1 MKKWGFIL
9 FGIIVI
15 GFTVLMK
22 EAVYTDKLEIQ
33 ENQVRGINSEASGRE
48 EAVAVTEEQVHK
60 GSLLLVN
67 NDYPIQRES
76 IKSDIVDLFA
86 RRDLT
91 KGFGLLEAD
100 IRLSEEVAHE
110 FSKMIDAAAGEGIS
124 HFMINSGYR
133 EFDEQTA
140 LYQEMGSDYAL
151 PAGYSEHNLGLSL
164 DVGSSEDTMY
174 NAPEGKWIEENAWK
188 YGFILRYPKD
198 KTEVTG
204 IQYEPWHIRYVGLPH
219 SAIMKEKGFVLE
231 EYLQYLQDERSITAS
246 YDGKTYTITYYPA
259 SEAAQVNVPEDADYE
274 ISGDNMDGIIV
285 TAIGEES

>member
-1 MKKWGFIL
+1 MKKGFIL
-9 FGIIVI
+9 AGIIVI
-15 GFTVLMK
+15 AFTVMMK

-33 ENQVRGINSEASGRE
+33 ENQARGINSETSERE
-48 EAVAVTEEQVHK
+48 DVTVTEEQVHK

-100 IRLSEEVAHE
+100 IRLSEEVAQK
-110 FSKMIDAAAGEGIS
+110 FSIMIDAAAEEGIS

-174 NAPEGKWIEENAWK
+174 NAPEGKWIEENAWE

-219 SAIMKEKGFVLE
+219 SAIMEEKGFVLE
-231 EYLQYLQDERSITAS
+231 EYLQYLQEERSITAS
-246 YDGKTYTITYYPA
+246 YEGKTYTITYYPA
-259 SEAAQVNVPEDADYE
+259 SEAAQITIPEGAEYE
-274 ISGDNMDGIIV
+274 ISGDNIDGIII
-285 TAIGEES
+285 TANGEKS